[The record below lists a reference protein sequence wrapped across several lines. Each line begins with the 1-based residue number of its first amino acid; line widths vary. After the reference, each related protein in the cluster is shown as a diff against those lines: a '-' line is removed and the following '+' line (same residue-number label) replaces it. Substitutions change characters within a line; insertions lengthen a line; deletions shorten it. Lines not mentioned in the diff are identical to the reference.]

1 MKQAWTLDIN
11 NRHKT
16 WSI

>member
-1 MKQAWTLDIN
+1 MTNRN

-16 WSI
+16 A